1 MPPRRRWTGA
11 AVLCIAAGLAA
22 AACAGEGEGDDALPT
37 DIAATP
43 AAAAGSVTPT
53 DTTGG
58 TPGSPA
64 PAEQAPRVAEV
75 KRATPDPAPAA
86 AAAPAD
92 DGSRGIIAG
101 VDTSIRS
108 VELADIQF
116 GFSDG
121 PHVSFAEADED
132 FIRSLVDAI
141 PPLDAARHLLPPAAR
156 ARVGAVRYVPA
167 AEAGFLTDGATVL
180 GYVAEDGR
188 PYAFPLAILR
198 RHEIVNDTLGGR
210 AVLITYCPLCHS
222 AAVYDRVVEGRALTF
237 GNTHAL
243 HQNDL
248 VMFDR
253 QTNSYWFQTAGEAVL
268 GTLTGSR
275 LQALPSQLA
284 PWATWRQLHPD
295 TLALST
301 DTGFG
306 SDYSDD
312 ESSSYKALVNAG
324 RLPSPVDADVLADTR
339 LDLAEL
345 VLGVQIG
352 QTARAYPL
360 DRLGTAAVN
369 DDIDGRAIVVFSS
382 ARGPTAAAFDSTADG
397 QRLTFDAE
405 GDAYRDRETGSLWT
419 LSGQAVAGPLEG
431 RQLAPLPTRTAY
443 WFSYRS
449 AFPHVT
455 VADVPAADGDALG
468 TSGG

>member
-1 MPPRRRWTGA
+1 MGA

-22 AACAGEGEGDDALPT
+22 AACAGEGDDALPT
-37 DIAATP
+37 GIAATP
-43 AAAAGSVTPT
+43 AATPGTVTPT
-53 DTTGG
+53 DTSGVTS
-58 TPGSPA
+58 GSPA
-64 PAEQAPRVAEV
+64 PADQAPRVAEV
-75 KRATPDPAPAA
+75 KRATPDPAPTA

-116 GFSDG
+116 GLSDG

-156 ARVGAVRYVPA
+156 ARVGAVHYIPA
-167 AEAGFLTDGATVL
+167 AEAEFLTDGATVL
-180 GYVAEDGR
+180 GYVADDGQ
-188 PYAFPLAILR
+188 PYAFPLGILR

-210 AVLITYCPLCHS
+210 AVLTTYCPLCHS
-222 AAVYDRVVEGRALTF
+222 AAVYDRVVAGRALTF

-306 SDYSDD
+306 SDYSGD
-312 ESSSYKALVNAG
+312 ESSSYEALVNAG
-324 RLPSPVDADVLADTR
+324 RFPSPVDADVLADTR
-339 LDLAEL
+339 LELAEL

-369 DDIDGRAIVVFSS
+369 DDIDGRAVVVFSS
-382 ARGPTAAAFDSTADG
+382 AHGPTGAAFDSVADG

-431 RQLAPLPTRTAY
+431 RRLAPLPTRTAY

-455 VADVPAADGDALG
+455 VADVAAADGDE
-468 TSGG
+468 SDF